1 MTISFRFGALLIS
14 ASQQAFACILHP
26 SVESGTWNDSDGS
39 EYADAG
45 EVVSYVAVV
54 KNEGTVTLG
63 TLAVVDVRAAMVCDE
78 PESGLLG
85 QGEEYQCIGSI
96 QVTSTHSPR
105 YLEPIPISFDD
116 RTFSTSRISVL
127 KHCSRSKYK

>member
-1 MTISFRFGALLIS
+1 MSP
-14 ASQQAFACILHP
+14 SQPVFACILHP

-45 EVVSYVAVV
+45 EVVWYVAVV

-63 TLAVVDVRAAMVCDE
+63 TLVVLDVRAAMVCEE

-85 QGEEYQCIGSI
+85 QGEEYQCTGST
-96 QVTSTHSPR
+96 QVN
-105 YLEPIPISFDD
+105 
-116 RTFSTSRISVL
+116 
-127 KHCSRSKYK
+127 K